1 MKKCIHCGAEVPE
14 EEAVCPACGQSVTE
28 EAQTSENQQAQPET
42 EKGPETDE
50 DTCEEKTDPQ
60 EDGAQPEQVLETD
73 EYACEEEADTQEDG
87 AQEPAA
93 ETPAAAAP
101 VQKKP
106 PVWVWIVGALAVVAI
121 VAAILIAG
129 KKDQT
134 PPADATQTGVT
145 EQTEEEPAAEG
156 ETQEFVSYTATE
168 DQLTEEVLARVVAS
182 CGGKELDNRMLDFY
196 YWQQYYTF
204 ANNYGA
210 YLSYLMDTSKGLDEQ
225 AYSDTET
232 WQQAFLTGA
241 ADMFHSITALNLEA
255 DAAGFELSEED
266 QAQLDAIAQS
276 LDATADYYGIENL
289 HLASGRFLM
298 AQDEEHL
305 LHTVVLEDTLAEALF
320 GQSDPLGRSV
330 TAGGVRCTVVGVL
343 ETYSSPYFAGDG
355 KPKAYLPAGV
365 WRQSTGRSGA
375 DEIVLRAPGADVGYT
390 ASLAKAALQALHP
403 AEDGFTVSSMAEQ
416 IESVSGFICPMTY
429 TGASSHGS
437 IRFSAVLFIKFSPIP
452 ILFLFL

>member
-60 EDGAQPEQVLETD
+60 EDGAQ
-73 EYACEEEADTQEDG
+73 
-87 AQEPAA
+87 EPAA

-101 VQKKP
+101 AQKKP

-121 VAAILIAG
+121 VAAILITG

-134 PPADATQTGVT
+134 PPADEPQTGVT
-145 EQTEEEPAAEG
+145 EQTEEEAAAEG

-168 DQLTEEVLARVVAS
+168 DQLTDEVLARVVAS

-276 LDATADYYGIENL
+276 L
-289 HLASGRFLM
+289 
-298 AQDEEHL
+298 
-305 LHTVVLEDTLAEALF
+305 
-320 GQSDPLGRSV
+320 
-330 TAGGVRCTVVGVL
+330 
-343 ETYSSPYFAGDG
+343 
-355 KPKAYLPAGV
+355 
-365 WRQSTGRSGA
+365 
-375 DEIVLRAPGADVGYT
+375 
-390 ASLAKAALQALHP
+390 SLIH
-403 AEDGFTVSSMAEQ
+403 
-416 IESVSGFICPMTY
+416 I
-429 TGASSHGS
+429 
-437 IRFSAVLFIKFSPIP
+437 
-452 ILFLFL
+452 